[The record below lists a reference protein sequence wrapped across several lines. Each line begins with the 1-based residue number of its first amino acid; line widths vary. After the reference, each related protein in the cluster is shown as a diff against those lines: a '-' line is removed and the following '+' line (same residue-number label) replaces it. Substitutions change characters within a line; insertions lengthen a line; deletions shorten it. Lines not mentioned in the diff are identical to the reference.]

1 MYFIACKTSPISR
14 NNARYDNAI
23 KASLMMA
30 LEPRGAAQCGRSG
43 GGSRWRLRRANA
55 MAVFYGRH
63 RLSWQVAGD
72 TGRRGGWLGDGGL
85 QAVGSQAGRAERS

>member
-30 LEPRGAAQCGRSG
+30 LEPRARRSADAVAA
-43 GGSRWRLRRANA
+43 A
-55 MAVFYGRH
+55 
-63 RLSWQVAGD
+63 
-72 TGRRGGWLGDGGL
+72 RGGDCGALMLW
-85 QAVGSQAGRAERS
+85 QFFMAGID

>member
-30 LEPRGAAQCGRSG
+30 PRSG
-43 GGSRWRLRRANA
+43 ETQRRARPSSAAAAAAAFNA
-55 MAVFYGRH
+55 VAVFYGRH
-63 RLSWQVAGD
+63 ALEWQAAG
-72 TGRRGGWLGDGGL
+72 GRPPP
-85 QAVGSQAGRAERS
+85 

>member
-30 LEPRGAAQCGRSG
+30 LEPRAAQCG
-43 GGSRWRLRRANA
+43 
-55 MAVFYGRH
+55 AV
-63 RLSWQVAGD
+63 VAA
-72 TGRRGGWLGDGGL
+72 RGGDCGALMLW
-85 QAVGSQAGRAERS
+85 QFFMAGID

>member
-30 LEPRGAAQCGRSG
+30 LGPRARRSADAVAAAPGGDCGALMLWQFF
-43 GGSRWRLRRANA
+43 
-55 MAVFYGRH
+55 MAGI
-63 RLSWQVAGD
+63 D
-72 TGRRGGWLGDGGL
+72 
-85 QAVGSQAGRAERS
+85 

>member
-30 LEPRGAAQCGRSG
+30 LEPRARRSADAVAAACGGDCGALMLWQFF
-43 GGSRWRLRRANA
+43 
-55 MAVFYGRH
+55 MAGI
-63 RLSWQVAGD
+63 D
-72 TGRRGGWLGDGGL
+72 
-85 QAVGSQAGRAERS
+85 

>member
-30 LEPRGAAQCGRSG
+30 LEPRA
-43 GGSRWRLRRANA
+43 
-55 MAVFYGRH
+55 
-63 RLSWQVAGD
+63 
-72 TGRRGGWLGDGGL
+72 RRG
-85 QAVGSQAGRAERS
+85 AVRCSAVAAARGADCGALMLWQFFMAGID

>member
-30 LEPRGAAQCGRSG
+30 LEPRARRSAAQW
-43 GGSRWRLRRANA
+43 WRLRRANA

>member
-30 LEPRGAAQCGRSG
+30 LEPRARRSVDAVAA
-43 GGSRWRLRRANA
+43 A
-55 MAVFYGRH
+55 
-63 RLSWQVAGD
+63 
-72 TGRRGGWLGDGGL
+72 RGGDCGALMLW
-85 QAVGSQAGRAERS
+85 QFFMAGID

>member
-30 LEPRGAAQCGRSG
+30 LEPRARRGA
-43 GGSRWRLRRANA
+43 
-55 MAVFYGRH
+55 V
-63 RLSWQVAGD
+63 
-72 TGRRGGWLGDGGL
+72 RRGGAARGGDCGAL
-85 QAVGSQAGRAERS
+85 MLWQFFMAGID

>member
-30 LEPRGAAQCGRSG
+30 LELRARRSADAVAA
-43 GGSRWRLRRANA
+43 A
-55 MAVFYGRH
+55 
-63 RLSWQVAGD
+63 
-72 TGRRGGWLGDGGL
+72 RGGDCGALMLW
-85 QAVGSQAGRAERS
+85 QFFMAGID